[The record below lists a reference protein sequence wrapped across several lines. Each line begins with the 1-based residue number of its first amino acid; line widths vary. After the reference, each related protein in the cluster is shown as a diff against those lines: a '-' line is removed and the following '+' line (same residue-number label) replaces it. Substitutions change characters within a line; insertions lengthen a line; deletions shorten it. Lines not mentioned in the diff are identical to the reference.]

1 MDRLII
7 LVVVAAAAATLAF
20 LVQRRRP
27 DAPIRTGWTVP
38 EQLDRR
44 DFARPDAPW
53 LVAVFTSASCDS
65 CAAVVDVAG
74 PLASDAVAVDVV
86 EVGERREVHDRYAVD
101 AVPMVLLVDTL
112 GVVRDHHLGPVS
124 ATHLWGSLAEL
135 REPGSTPDGCD
146 AGH

>member
-1 MDRLII
+1 MDRLLV
-7 LVVVAAAAATLAF
+7 LVVVAAAAAALAY

-27 DAPIRTGWTVP
+27 DAPIRTGWMVP

-74 PLASDAVAVDVV
+74 PLASGAVAVDVV
-86 EVGERREVHDRYAVD
+86 EVGERHEVHDRYAVD
-101 AVPMVLLVDTL
+101 AVPMVLLVDAL

-135 REPGSTPDGCD
+135 REPGSTPDGCN

>member
-1 MDRLII
+1 VDRLLV
-7 LVVVAAAAATLAF
+7 LVVVAAASAALAY

-27 DAPIRTGWTVP
+27 DAPIRTGWMVP

-74 PLASDAVAVDVV
+74 PLASGAVAVDVV
-86 EVGERREVHDRYAVD
+86 EVGERHEVHDRYAVD
-101 AVPMVLLVDTL
+101 AVPMVLLVDAL

-135 REPGSTPDGCD
+135 REPGSTPDGSD

>member
-44 DFARPDAPW
+44 DFAHPDAPW

-86 EVGERREVHDRYAVD
+86 EVDERREVHDRYAVD

>member
-7 LVVVAAAAATLAF
+7 LVVVAGAAATLAF

-86 EVGERREVHDRYAVD
+86 EVGERRKVHDRYAVD

>member
-1 MDRLII
+1 MDRLLV
-7 LVVVAAAAATLAF
+7 LVVVAAAAAALAY

-86 EVGERREVHDRYAVD
+86 EVGERHEVHDRYAVD
-101 AVPMVLLVDTL
+101 AVPMVLLVDAL

-135 REPGSTPDGCD
+135 RQPGSTPDGCD

>member
-1 MDRLII
+1 MDRLLV
-7 LVVVAAAAATLAF
+7 LVVVAAAAATLAY

-74 PLASDAVAVDVV
+74 PLASGAVAVDVV
-86 EVGERREVHDRYAVD
+86 EVDERREVHDRYAVD

-135 REPGSTPDGCD
+135 RQPGSTPDGCD

>member
-1 MDRLII
+1 MDRLLV
-7 LVVVAAAAATLAF
+7 LVVVAAASAALAY

-27 DAPIRTGWTVP
+27 DAPIRTGWMVP

-86 EVGERREVHDRYAVD
+86 EVGERHEVHDRYAVD
-101 AVPMVLLVDTL
+101 AVPMVLLVDAL

>member
-7 LVVVAAAAATLAF
+7 LVVVAAAAAPLAF

-86 EVGERREVHDRYAVD
+86 EVGERRKVHDRYAVD

>member
-1 MDRLII
+1 MDRLLV
-7 LVVVAAAAATLAF
+7 LVVVAAAAAALAY

-27 DAPIRTGWTVP
+27 DAPIRTGWMVT
-38 EQLDRR
+38 EQLDRQ
-44 DFARPDAPW
+44 DFARPNAPW

-74 PLASDAVAVDVV
+74 PLASGAVAVDVV
-86 EVGERREVHDRYAVD
+86 EVGERHEVHDSYAVD
-101 AVPMVLLVDTL
+101 AVPMVLLVDAL

>member
-1 MDRLII
+1 MDRLLV
-7 LVVVAAAAATLAF
+7 LVVVAAAAATLAY

-27 DAPIRTGWTVP
+27 DAPIRTGWMVP

-44 DFARPDAPW
+44 DFTRPDAPW

-74 PLASDAVAVDVV
+74 PLASAAVAVDVV
-86 EVGERREVHDRYAVD
+86 EVDERREVHDRYAVD

-135 REPGSTPDGCD
+135 RQPGSTPDGCD

>member
-1 MDRLII
+1 MDRLLV
-7 LVVVAAAAATLAF
+7 LVVVAAAATALAY

-74 PLASDAVAVDVV
+74 PLASGAVAVDVV
-86 EVGERREVHDRYAVD
+86 EVGERHEVHDRYAVD
-101 AVPMVLLVDTL
+101 AVPMVLLVDAL

>member
-1 MDRLII
+1 VDRLII
-7 LVVVAAAAATLAF
+7 LVVVAGAAAALAF

-44 DFARPDAPW
+44 DFARPDASW

-65 CAAVVDVAG
+65 CAAVIDVAG

-86 EVGERREVHDRYAVD
+86 EVGERRKVHDRYAVD

>member
-1 MDRLII
+1 MDRLLV
-7 LVVVAAAAATLAF
+7 LVVVAAAAATLAY

-44 DFARPDAPW
+44 DFARPDSQW

-74 PLASDAVAVDVV
+74 PLASAAVAVDVV
-86 EVGERREVHDRYAVD
+86 EVDERREVHDRYAVD

-135 REPGSTPDGCD
+135 RQPGSTPDGCD

>member
-1 MDRLII
+1 MDRLLV
-7 LVVVAAAAATLAF
+7 LVVVAAAAAALAY

-27 DAPIRTGWTVP
+27 DAPIRTGWMVP

-74 PLASDAVAVDVV
+74 PLASGAVAVNVV
-86 EVGERREVHDRYAVD
+86 EVGERHEVHDRYAVD
-101 AVPMVLLVDTL
+101 AVPMVLLVDAL